1 MACNHAHED
10 RPNESHQHSRCDLTA
25 CAHVHAA
32 RDKLKIAVVLGILIL
47 AVEVTGGIFANSLA
61 LMSDAGHMLTDVASL
76 IVALLAVRIC
86 TNPPSKSMTYGY
98 QRITILAALFN
109 AVVLIGIAVFIGG
122 EAYHRILDPQPV
134 QGAILFF
141 TAIIGVV
148 INLYIGLGMRGEA
161 DNINIKSAML
171 HVLGDAAASGGV
183 IIAGVVIYFTKWYI
197 VDPIISLLIA
207 LLVAAGA
214 WKIIR
219 ETYVVLME
227 GAPEKIDFEEVA
239 GTLRSIPGI
248 IDIHDLHIWSLTTNC
263 NAMSG
268 HIVVDGNLT
277 VSETQTIIRRIED
290 LLDRQYRIGHVSVQV
305 EDRDHPHINGLLC
318 AYRQ

>member
-1 MACNHAHED
+1 MACNHTHEIH
-10 RPNESHQHSRCDLTA
+10 EHGHCDLPS
-25 CAHVHAA
+25 CAHMHAA
-32 RDKLKIAVVLGILIL
+32 QDKLKIAVVLGILIL

-76 IVALLAVRIC
+76 VVALLAVRIC

-109 AVVLIGIAVFIGG
+109 AVVLIGIAIFIGG

-134 QGAILFF
+134 QGAILFV
-141 TAIIGVV
+141 TATIGVV

-183 IIAGVVIYFTKWYI
+183 IVAGIVIYFTKWYI

-219 ETYVVLME
+219 ETYIVLME
-227 GAPEKIDFEEVA
+227 GAPDKIEYEEVA
-239 GTLRSIPGI
+239 EALQSIPGI
-248 IDIHDLHIWSLTTNC
+248 IDIHDLHIWSLTTNH
-263 NAMSG
+263 NAMSS

-277 VSETQTIIRRIED
+277 VTETQTIIRQIED
-290 LLDRQYRIGHVSVQV
+290 LLEHKYRIGHVSIQV
-305 EDRDHPHINGLLC
+305 EDCHNPHINGSLC
-318 AYRQ
+318 AYMQ

>member
-1 MACNHAHED
+1 
-10 RPNESHQHSRCDLTA
+10 
-25 CAHVHAA
+25 
-32 RDKLKIAVVLGILIL
+32 
-47 AVEVTGGIFANSLA
+47 
-61 LMSDAGHMLTDVASL
+61 MLTDVASL
-76 IVALLAVRIC
+76 IVALLAVRVC

-109 AVVLIGIAVFIGG
+109 AVALIGIAIFIGV

-134 QGAILFF
+134 HGAVLFV
-141 TAIIGVV
+141 TATIGVV

-161 DNINIKSAML
+161 DNINIKSAMF

-183 IIAGVVIYFTKWYI
+183 IVAGVVIYFTKWYI
-197 VDPIISLLIA
+197 ADPIISLLIA

-214 WKIIR
+214 WRIIR

-227 GAPEKIDFEEVA
+227 GAPDKIEFEAVA
-239 GTLRSIPGI
+239 GALKSIPGI
-248 IDIHDLHIWSLTTNC
+248 IDIHDLHIWSLTTNH
-263 NAMSG
+263 NALSS

-277 VSETQTIIRRIED
+277 VSETQTIIRQIEE

-305 EDRDHPHINGLLC
+305 EDCHNPHLNGLLC
-318 AYRQ
+318 SYM